1 MLIRAPGRGGIFVIC
16 VSDSI
21 RGMIPGHSTH
31 VGCRLDRAL
40 RTGVKGDQA
49 TNPRREAVRRLA
61 AASATNRQSR
71 TLRQLPDPSDRVNTE
86 VAAQGCGWQRI
97 SAAKPWARAV
107 RSEARSFEGIA
118 SRCPALGNGVA
129 DAAPTL
135 LFR

>member
-1 MLIRAPGRGGIFVIC
+1 VLIRAPGRGGIFVIC

-71 TLRQLPDPSDRVNTE
+71 ASRQLPDPGGPVNTD
-86 VAAQGCGWQRI
+86 GCG
-97 SAAKPWARAV
+97 ARV
-107 RSEARSFEGIA
+107 RAHKNSRYLRTCAIHTLSSPPAYGRRSNQ
-118 SRCPALGNGVA
+118 P
-129 DAAPTL
+129 
-135 LFR
+135 